1 MIKQT
6 ASEYT
11 LTKMEPNT
19 KGTGKRTSSTDTE
32 KSPGL
37 MVQNMKVNIMTGR
50 STDKDITSGTMALS
64 MMDNGLITKLR
75 GTAFISG
82 KTAAC
87 LQATG

>member
-11 LTKMEPNT
+11 LTKMGLNT
-19 KGTGKRTSSTDTE
+19 KGTGKGTSSTDME
-32 KSPGL
+32 KSHGL
-37 MVQNMKVNIMTGR
+37 MAQNMRVNIMMER
-50 STDKDITSGTMALS
+50 SMDKDITSGTMALS

-75 GTAFISG
+75 GTVFISG
-82 KTAAC
+82 KMAAC